1 LVRLPLFNALTTD
14 EQSRV
19 IEAVLTSL

>member
-1 LVRLPLFNALTTD
+1 LVRLPLFHALTTD

-19 IEAVLTSL
+19 IEAVLSSL